1 MASAANQRG
10 RIIGKHRVEAFIKR
24 REDKGDDNP
33 DVLGF
38 LDRKLGA
45 GAALSAAVT
54 NRAGA
59 GKYDPPLFASRPFTG
74 EPESDN
80 LRGLEGLN
88 IGKGMTYVGAS
99 STTTPRTESR
109 DHNSGYSSTPA
120 STRFTPIVLPRD
132 MVRARGGSTAKRAS
146 ADADSSPVSNEPG
159 PDLLAAREAYD
170 DLNSG
175 SASSGSAA
183 SGIYQPDLTKTGGD
197 LYSEIQAGAQSQIND
212 YERRFVPKLLA
223 NANLT
228 AQEIGYAG
236 QQAIANLP
244 SDLKLPDYDKIFPKQ
259 ATNKKGIYKWLES
272 RLA

>member
-1 MASAANQRG
+1 MASAAKQRG
-10 RIIGKHRVEAFIKR
+10 RVIGKRRVEAFIKR
-24 REDKGDDNP
+24 RKRKGDDSP

-38 LDRKLGA
+38 LDRKLGS

-54 NRAGA
+54 NQAGA

-80 LRGLEGLN
+80 LRRLRGLN
-88 IGKGMTYVGAS
+88 IGKGMTYVGAF
-99 STTTPRTESR
+99 STTTPRTER
-109 DHNSGYSSTPA
+109 RTPNEGYSSTPE
-120 STRFTPIVLPRD
+120 TTTFTPIVLPRD

-146 ADADSSPVSNEPG
+146 ADADSTPVSIEPG

-170 DLNSG
+170 YLNSG
-175 SASSGSAA
+175 NASSGSAA

-197 LYSEIQAGAQSQIND
+197 LFSEIQAGAQSQIDD
-212 YERRFVPKLLA
+212 YERRFIPKLLA

-236 QQAIANLP
+236 RQAIANLP
-244 SDLKLPDYDKIFPKQ
+244 ADLNLPDYDKIFPRK
-259 ATNKKGIYKWLES
+259 ATDKKGIYRWLES
-272 RLA
+272 RFV

>member
-10 RIIGKHRVEAFIKR
+10 RIVGKRRVEAFIKR
-24 REDKGDDNP
+24 REGKDDDSP

-38 LDRKLGA
+38 LDRKLEA
-45 GAALSAAVT
+45 GAALSAAVA

-59 GKYDPPLFASRPFTG
+59 GKYDPPLFRPRPFTG

-88 IGKGMTYVGAS
+88 IGKGMTYLGAS
-99 STTTPRTESR
+99 STTTPRTER
-109 DHNSGYSSTPA
+109 RTPNEGYSATPE
-120 STRFTPIVLPRD
+120 TTTFTPIVLPRD

-212 YERRFVPKLLA
+212 YERRFIPKLLA

-228 AQEIGYAG
+228 AQEIGYTG
-236 QQAIANLP
+236 REAIANLP
-244 SDLKLPDYDKIFPKQ
+244 SDLKLPAYNKIFPKQ
-259 ATNKKGIYKWLES
+259 ATNKKGIYKWLER

>member
-45 GAALSAAVT
+45 GAALSAAVA

-99 STTTPRTESR
+99 STTTPRTERRTR
-109 DHNSGYSSTPA
+109 DEGYSATPE
-120 STRFTPIVLPRD
+120 TTTFTPIVLPRD